1 MAMKK
6 VKSKKRPS
14 QPIQTTTTNFGSS
27 TSTPQELNSF
37 SVAAAISEAS
47 GPTQISPSRKFLS
60 TITSPLRKSNP
71 SQVSLATSNSFA
83 TANEHNDLLS
93 ELAKPSPTSVQT
105 PTEISF
111 SNNHEETMPSKKSTT
126 SKTYP
131 VTATAVPS
139 ATTST
144 NQAVTK
150 PEPKSDEPHFDVAQN
165 TYGCVKDIWAWGTTV
180 PVVSNLLGITE
191 AVAAKVTE
199 TTIHMD
205 LPAIDQE
212 AVVPNLKKL
221 DDEIV
226 TPAIWLYGMSFP
238 PLLVRLMI

>member
-1 MAMKK
+1 
-6 VKSKKRPS
+6 
-14 QPIQTTTTNFGSS
+14 
-27 TSTPQELNSF
+27 
-37 SVAAAISEAS
+37 
-47 GPTQISPSRKFLS
+47 
-60 TITSPLRKSNP
+60 
-71 SQVSLATSNSFA
+71 VSLATSNSFA

-226 TPAIWLYGMSFP
+226 TPAILAVWNVISPAVGKADDMIVKPVMNEVVPRVVSTVMM
-238 PLLVRLMI
+238 PLSIFNDKKKQQNMIEATPEVALN

>member
-83 TANEHNDLLS
+83 TANERESNTPAASYFVDSSDDETRSDQGCKCGWCNSILS
-93 ELAKPSPTSVQT
+93 ECYTHGLILNCIITHLLCSV
-105 PTEISF
+105 S
-111 SNNHEETMPSKKSTT
+111 
-126 SKTYP
+126 
-131 VTATAVPS
+131 
-139 ATTST
+139 
-144 NQAVTK
+144 
-150 PEPKSDEPHFDVAQN
+150 
-165 TYGCVKDIWAWGTTV
+165 
-180 PVVSNLLGITE
+180 
-191 AVAAKVTE
+191 
-199 TTIHMD
+199 
-205 LPAIDQE
+205 
-212 AVVPNLKKL
+212 
-221 DDEIV
+221 
-226 TPAIWLYGMSFP
+226 
-238 PLLVRLMI
+238 PLLYFHN